1 MKRRRI
7 KKGAV
12 ILALLILI
20 SLLVGSL
27 YLFKNIF
34 TKSEEETP
42 VELDK
47 NEEEKVK
54 IKSLSLVMV
63 GDVLIHSSLYTD
75 AKAANNTYDFAYMFE
90 NVKPLF
96 DNYDLKFYNQ
106 ESIIGGKALG
116 LSSYPR
122 FNSPE
127 EIGDTMVDMGFNL
140 VALANNHT
148 LDKGEQGVINS
159 SNYWKTKSNVITAGS
174 YASEEDR
181 LKDPIGEKNGIK
193 YALLSYTTV
202 TNGLK
207 APAGKEYL
215 SNVYNEEKVKSDI
228 ERIKDK
234 VDIILVSMH
243 WGVEYTNTPNTE
255 QKTIAKYLASL
266 GVDIVIGHH
275 PHVIQPV
282 ELIDNTLV
290 FYSLGNFISGQDTND
305 RLTGMVASLDITVT
319 EENGVKTKQIS
330 NVNAELV
337 YTYHQGFS
345 NYKLYPY
352 TALTT
357 NIFPHYQSY
366 YDKYVNI
373 ITSLNDSITVTKIG
387 E

>member
-337 YTYHQGFS
+337 YTYHQRFS

-357 NIFPHYQSY
+357 NIFPSYQSY